1 MLCRAVPPDR
11 SAEFEKIRLDIFGIE
26 RKLEA
31 LQQSKEGAVPL
42 KIEKAFHARAV
53 PTDNGVRPSTRR
65 KSKHKKRLA
74 RKGVEPKGRNL
85 MVWKSKQRMHEMFAK
100 GKLCGGAVPPST
112 LPTTSKLQTSSESKE
127 TVDCLVRK
135 LPREQLP
142 ASPGLE
148 SQEKL
153 SMSSPSNFTKK
164 FVYRN
169 VQKMRQNPVK
179 FQL

>member
-1 MLCRAVPPDR
+1 MLCEAVPPDR
-11 SAEFEKIRLDIFGIE
+11 SGELEKIRFYIFGIE

-85 MVWKSKQRMHEMFAK
+85 MVWKSNNKTHPMNTRFPELYEVNHANT
-100 GKLCGGAVPPST
+100 GR
-112 LPTTSKLQTSSESKE
+112 LQ
-127 TVDCLVRK
+127 D
-135 LPREQLP
+135 
-142 ASPGLE
+142 SPFIY
-148 SQEKL
+148 
-153 SMSSPSNFTKK
+153 M
-164 FVYRN
+164 
-169 VQKMRQNPVK
+169 QNLLNGV
-179 FQL
+179 